1 MPKTKKKGKKVDLV
15 ASTLLRYVEMYKTNK
30 QKSIKKSNLCQNRN
44 NSTEINKCLL
54 IFNVSKVYKSAHGN
68 KIMIL
73 RIKEKTGHSLILT
86 RDMNRS

>member
-1 MPKTKKKGKKVDLV
+1 M
-15 ASTLLRYVEMYKTNK
+15 
-30 QKSIKKSNLCQNRN
+30 
-44 NSTEINKCLL
+44 L

-86 RDMNRS
+86 RDMNRSW